1 MLHLLIIS
9 LYTIYN
15 QTAMEGFQFAT
26 ISAPLM
32 NNMEA
37 KKARSKWLDD
47 NQWNTISPNDGRDP
61 PSNMKYMVV
70 GVDTMSKSIVEIAW
84 KLYDADG
91 NCLESKQY
99 LLKPN
104 SSNVITPQA
113 IGVHGITTKVANDL
127 GSDKDV
133 VLDEFTTILRKVPND
148 GFVVAHDMK
157 SVDAIIVKSL
167 NPEQQIVWNVA
178 PKCDTYPL
186 QLAEK
191 YLPAQSKASRRNEL
205 LKKRKGYQLSELHL
219 LICGRQETNSLIDM
233 LHTAAVVR
241 IAAVDSQMIWGIF
254 EYYKQHAS
262 DKELKWRKNQHG
274 PFCLQVINV
283 VKK

>member
-1 MLHLLIIS
+1 
-9 LYTIYN
+9 
-15 QTAMEGFQFAT
+15 
-26 ISAPLM
+26 
-32 NNMEA
+32 
-37 KKARSKWLDD
+37 
-47 NQWNTISPNDGRDP
+47 
-61 PSNMKYMVV
+61 
-70 GVDTMSKSIVEIAW
+70 
-84 KLYDADG
+84 
-91 NCLESKQY
+91 
-99 LLKPN
+99 
-104 SSNVITPQA
+104 
-113 IGVHGITTKVANDL
+113 
-127 GSDKDV
+127 
-133 VLDEFTTILRKVPND
+133 
-148 GFVVAHDMK
+148 MK

-191 YLPAQSKASRRNEL
+191 YLPAKSKASRRNEL

-274 PFCLQVINV
+274 PLLSPGDQRRRKMMRLDHTV
-283 VKK
+283 